1 MLRTEIL
8 IRLEFVCEEL
18 MCRFEIVQS
27 GTEIVL
33 IYTPG
38 LILIY
43 YFIQIN
49 LSRLNLLHV
58 KKVVWIFFPFFI
70 YFI

>member
-18 MCRFEIVQS
+18 MCRFKIVQS

-49 LSRLNLLHV
+49 LSRLNLLYV

>member
-8 IRLEFVCEEL
+8 IRLEFVCEEF
-18 MCRFEIVQS
+18 MCRFKIVQS

-38 LILIY
+38 TISCDQIRTMISWTLCLTLI
-43 YFIQIN
+43 
-49 LSRLNLLHV
+49 
-58 KKVVWIFFPFFI
+58 
-70 YFI
+70 